1 MIENYDTKKMH
12 DPDIRYQLPG
22 EYDDTPEA
30 PLSDLDGE
38 KAEAKLKKLQDWV
51 YQERVRQSENRK
63 EQAIDANYADG
74 LQWTQE
80 EQQEM
85 EERGQ
90 IPLVFNEIKPAVEW
104 ILGTEQRT
112 KVDWDVLPRR
122 EEGIDDAKT
131 KTKILK
137 YLNDVN
143 QTSFKRSFAFRHCV
157 TVGVGWMETHISTD
171 PEDEPIRH
179 GNEHWRNVWW
189 DSLSTQADLSDAR
202 YLFRQRYIDLDIA
215 VEMWPDREEKLRSY
229 AENRTDAPNYDEDS
243 WIQSQVY
250 YDSSSSLS
258 TRVDDA
264 LAASHNRRMVVP
276 VIEMWYREPKK
287 AHKVRGTDK
296 YAGRIYDA
304 ANDEMAALAKA
315 GTISLHEAVF
325 MEMRLAIFLDEGCL
339 LHDSPSPYHHN
350 RFPLH
355 PIWCYRRDIDGMPY
369 GIVRNARDAQFDLN
383 KRRGKSLWLLSTVRT
398 IMEENAVADLDE
410 FIDEVGRP
418 DAVIIKRAGKE
429 LEIQHNNALANEHI
443 VLEDRDKNYIHS
455 TSGVTAENLG
465 HETNAV
471 SGKAIQS
478 RQTQG
483 TVVTGPIFSN
493 LRQAYKWQGQISLSL
508 VEQFYNDEREFR
520 ITGEDGEH
528 EFVGVNQFDPE
539 TGEYT
544 NDVTARQADFV
555 VSETDFRESVR
566 QAMFEQM
573 MNMLGQLPGEL
584 SIKMLDMVFEL
595 SDLPKKDEM
604 VKRIRQLNGMPA
616 PDETEE
622 EAMQRQ
628 EAEAAEQEI
637 MQRERMS
644 AIEEREAAA
653 AMKQAQVQQI
663 MGQAVKLKS
672 ENVKT
677 QLEAIKTGMETSGMM
692 AQAPDIAEMLDDL
705 MQELGPLIEGA
716 EATQAQAAQM
726 KQEAMQMQM
735 QMQQESAMQQQQANM
750 PPQQLPDDEVPPNGD
765 GYQY

>member
-1 MIENYDTKKMH
+1 MIDEYTTRKAH
-12 DPDIRYQLPG
+12 DPDSRYQLPG
-22 EYDDTPEA
+22 DYDDPPEA
-30 PLSDLDGE
+30 PLHNLDDD
-38 KAEAKLKKLQDWV
+38 KAESKRQKLQDWV

-63 EQAIDANYADG
+63 EMAIDANYADG
-74 LQWTQE
+74 LQWTDD
-80 EQQEM
+80 EQKEM

-90 IPLVFNEIKPAVEW
+90 LPLVFNEIKPAVEW

-112 KVDWDVLPRR
+112 KVDWSVLPRR
-122 EEGIDDAKT
+122 ADGIEDANT

-143 QTSFKRSFAFRHCV
+143 QTSYKRSFAFRHCV

-189 DSLSTQADLSDAR
+189 DSLSTQPDLSDAR

-215 VEMWPDREEKLRSY
+215 LEMWPDRKEKLQSY
-229 AENRTDAPNYDEDS
+229 AENRIDAPTYDEDN

-250 YDSSSSLS
+250 YDQSNNYIS
-258 TRVDDA
+258 RVDDA
-264 LAASHNRRMVVP
+264 LSASHNRRMVVP
-276 VIEMWYREPKK
+276 VVEMWYREPAK
-287 AHKVRGTDK
+287 AHKVRGSQK
-296 YAGRIYDA
+296 FNGKMFDA

-325 MEMRLAIFLDEGCL
+325 MQMRLAIFLDQGCL
-339 LHDSPSPYHHN
+339 LHDAPTPYHHN

-383 KRRGKSLWLLSTVRT
+383 KRRAKALWLLSTVRT

-429 LEIQHNNALANEHI
+429 LAIEHNNSLAAEH
-443 VLEDRDKNYIHS
+443 VHLEDRDKNYIHS

-465 HETNAV
+465 QETNAT

-483 TVVTGPIFSN
+483 TVVTGPIFTN
-493 LRQAYKWQGQISLSL
+493 LRQAYKWQGQITLSL

-520 ITGEDGEH
+520 ITGDDGEH
-528 EFVGVNQFDPE
+528 EFIEVNKFDGMS
-539 TGEYT
+539 GEYM
-544 NDVTARQADFV
+544 NDITARQADFI
-555 VSETDFRESVR
+555 VSEQDFRESVR

-573 MNMLGQLPGEL
+573 MGMLGQLPGDISL
-584 SIKMLDMVFEL
+584 KMLDMVFEL

-616 PDETEE
+616 PDETDEE
-622 EAMQRQ
+622 MQQRQ
-628 EAEAAEQEI
+628 QAEAAEQEL

-644 AIEEREAAA
+644 VIEEREANTEEKRARVEEILG
-653 AMKQAQVQQI
+653 K
-663 MGQAVKLKS
+663 AVNLKS

-677 QLEAIKTGMETSGMM
+677 QLEALKAGMEASGMM
-692 AQAPDIAEMLDDL
+692 SQAPDVAEMLDDL
-705 MQELGPLIEGA
+705 IKELGPIMAGA
-716 EATQAQAAQM
+716 EPPMPEQNPQSLPPELGPNPQSFGPDEM
-726 KQEAMQMQM
+726 
-735 QMQQESAMQQQQANM
+735 ANM
-750 PPQQLPDDEVPPNGD
+750 PIDQQYPEVPPNG
-765 GYQY
+765 YSY